1 MERDPELPQQDTDDH
16 GDDPPPYAPDPRL
29 MDVMERSADVDPA
42 DVWAR
47 LEKVKRT

>member
-1 MERDPELPQQDTDDH
+1 MERDVEPPQPDADDH
-16 GDDPPPYAPDPRL
+16 GEEPPAYSPDPRL

-47 LEKVKRT
+47 LEKAKRT